1 MSQTYVIWS
10 IHVMCSLH
18 FVCCVLVC
26 CRKVIRVVC
35 WIMRLHFVMFY
46 NIILFMYFSVL
57 IFLEF
62 VCTVLLSRNVA
73 IWAVLLTLPYKQED
87 RLTIKIKFNHLL
99 IHKMSYN
106 KSCILS
112 KSPFLCMFPFVFVLV
127 QLSVLMRFIGFDL
140 WPDFSWLNNRFIT
153 IEQWYTSV
161 APIYLFQAE
170 LWMYPV

>member
-87 RLTIKIKFNHLL
+87 RLAIKIKFNHLL

-106 KSCILS
+106 KSCIFIK
-112 KSPFLCMFPFVFVLV
+112 KSVSMYVSVCFCFSSVVCVDAYHWLWFVTGFLL
-127 QLSVLMRFIGFDL
+127 
-140 WPDFSWLNNRFIT
+140 
-153 IEQWYTSV
+153 
-161 APIYLFQAE
+161 A
-170 LWMYPV
+170 